1 MEGYKSFRKAVE
13 SVSSAAESWQ
23 DISTGAWL
31 TIDDLRKMG
40 EVYDETTDPSGW
52 LYFVTFEESGEIC
65 LASTCTK
72 EIKFLYV
79 PAGSRYMELIGAQ
92 QKQLYE
98 MRQALVPVAYQMV
111 LDKLEELQNNPEKYV
126 AAFER
131 DSEMLAEDIIYRA
144 GHFMKPGSIPVNGA
158 EIRDEDAAKVY
169 RMLRTPGLA
178 MKTAATRNE
187 IRNSSE
193 PLIETNT
200 QTVLERLDYC
210 GMN

>member
-1 MEGYKSFRKAVE
+1 
-13 SVSSAAESWQ
+13 
-23 DISTGAWL
+23 
-31 TIDDLRKMG
+31 
-40 EVYDETTDPSGW
+40 
-52 LYFVTFEESGEIC
+52 
-65 LASTCTK
+65 
-72 EIKFLYV
+72 
-79 PAGSRYMELIGAQ
+79 
-92 QKQLYE
+92 
-98 MRQALVPVAYQMV
+98 
-111 LDKLEELQNNPEKYV
+111 
-126 AAFER
+126 
-131 DSEMLAEDIIYRA
+131 MLAEDIIYRA